1 MKIPYLKKKP
11 ELKSYH
17 NVTWEDNY
25 SWIHQKNILEV
36 LRDKTK
42 LDPEVKNYLDEENSY
57 ANYHLKDT
65 ENLQKKLFDEIKG
78 RIKLDDE
85 SLPYKDHTYEYWS
98 KTTAVGNYSIKL
110 RKKIDTDL
118 VEEIWNGDEEK
129 KKLETE
135 YFGVGDLEVSN
146 NDKYLG
152 YSLDIK
158 GSEYY
163 TIFIRDIK
171 TNEIITK
178 EISETSGGITFS
190 LDDKYVFYSKLDQNH
205 RARKI
210 YRHEIGNF
218 NGQDELIFEEKS
230 EAFTVSIGLSSDEK
244 YYFINTS
251 DHNTSEQY
259 YFGVDEINIKPKL
272 IIKREKG
279 IIYSV
284 SSWDSKFFNHT
295 NKDAEDFKIDVS
307 DSLEKQNWKTFI
319 PPRDEVLIGGCTF
332 LKNWIIRSE
341 TSNALDKLF
350 VKNIS
355 SGVEEELIFSNE
367 TVYVPGISLIQKDRD
382 TDNVYLGYS
391 SPKTPSRVYSYNLST
406 KTKKLVKEQEIPSGH
421 NPEDYIVE
429 RVDYK
434 SHDGRLVPLTITR
447 HKKTKIDGSANLL
460 LYGYGSYGSSM
471 SPNFSSTRLSLIN
484 RDIIWATAHIRGGME
499 KGMKW
504 WKEGKLINKK
514 NTFEDYIHA
523 AKYLIDNNYSSKG
536 KIIGMGGSAGG
547 LLMGAV
553 VNQAP
558 ELFLGIIMAVPFV
571 DSLTTNLDHSL
582 PLTVGEFDE
591 FGNAKDIKEHFD
603 YIFSYAPYNNIKKM
617 DYPHILIT
625 TSLSANTLAVTPE
638 PHENTIFLLWSKL
651 NGLNFS
657 TILSLAINV
666 RSSVFINSEKGKQNE
681 FLIDPLLKPFLG
693 SATFPSNLSI
703 LLASITLNSFSEI
716 FLSISCL
723 SFTSFLFSL
732 AL

>member
-1 MKIPYLKKKP
+1 MKVPYLKKKL
-11 ELKSYH
+11 ELKTCH
-17 NVTWEDNY
+17 NREWEDNY
-25 SWIHQKNILEV
+25 SWIHQNNILEV

-42 LDPEVKNYLDEENSY
+42 LDPEVKRYLDDENIY
-57 ANYHLKDT
+57 ADHHLKDT
-65 ENLQKKLFDEIKG
+65 KNLQKKLFDEIKG

-85 SLPYKDHTYEYWS
+85 SLPYKDHTYEYWT
-98 KTTAVGNYSIKL
+98 KTTAIGNYSIKL
-110 RKKIDTDL
+110 RKKINSDIE
-118 VEEIWNGDEEK
+118 EEIWNGDEEK
-129 KKLETE
+129 NNLKTE

-152 YSLDIK
+152 YSLDTK

-163 TIFIRDIK
+163 SIFIRDIK
-171 TNEIITK
+171 TKKIITK
-178 EISETSGGITFS
+178 EITETSGGITFS
-190 LDDKYVFYSKLDQNH
+190 LDDKYIFYSKLDENH

-218 NGQDELIFEEKS
+218 NDQDELIFEEKS

-259 YFGVDEINIKPKL
+259 YFNENEDKPLPKL
-272 IIKREKG
+272 IMKRERG
-279 IIYSV
+279 TIYSV
-284 SSWDSKFFNHT
+284 SSWDGRFYNHT
-295 NKDAEDFKIDVS
+295 NKDAEDFKIDVT
-307 DSLEKQNWKTFI
+307 DNLENQNWKAFI
-319 PPRDEVLIGGCTF
+319 AAKDEVLIGGCTF

-355 SGVEEELIFSNE
+355 TGIEEELIFSDE
-367 TVYVPGISLIQKDRD
+367 KVYVPGISLTQRNRNTNK
-382 TDNVYLGYS
+382 VYLGYS
-391 SPKTPSRVYSYNLST
+391 SPKTPSRVYLYDLLDKS
-406 KTKKLVKEQEIPSGH
+406 KKLVKEQEIPSGH
-421 NPEDYIVE
+421 NSDNYIVE
-429 RVDYK
+429 RIEFK

-447 HKKTKIDGSANLL
+447 HKNTKIDGSANLL

-471 SPNFSSTRLSLIN
+471 SPGFSSTRLSLID

-504 WKEGKLINKK
+504 WKEGKLTNKK
-514 NTFEDYIHA
+514 NTFKDYIYA
-523 AKYLIDNNYSSKG
+523 AKYLINNKYSSKQ

-553 VNQAP
+553 VNQTP

-591 FGNAKDIKEHFD
+591 FGNAKDNKEHFD

-625 TSLSANTLAVTPE
+625 TSLSDNRVLFDE
-638 PHENTIFLLWSKL
+638 PAKFTAKLREYKTDNNLL
-651 NGLNFS
+651 
-657 TILSLAINV
+657 
-666 RSSVFINSEKGKQNE
+666 
-681 FLIDPLLKPFLG
+681 LLKTEMNAG
-693 SATFPSNLSI
+693 HGGKSGRDGAI
-703 LLASITLNSFSEI
+703 EEI
-716 FLSISCL
+716 AIDYAFALKISKKI
-723 SFTSFLFSL
+723 
-732 AL
+732 